1 MPSPFTT
8 PPPQSSIYLL
18 SYPTPGVL
26 LVTINRARHMNA
38 IHYQGHWD
46 FHALWTWFDDEHTL
60 QIGIVTGAGD
70 KAFCAGQDLLEIE
83 IEIKVETE
91 RNNSKIPPAQ
101 QQPATLRVHP
111 PSGFAG
117 LSQRK
122 GKKPVIAAVNGF
134 AFGGGFEIC
143 LNCDLVIA
151 SPKAQFAL
159 PEAKRGIY
167 AAAGGLPRIT
177 HIAGLQ
183 VASEIA
189 LTGRAISAEEARAWH
204 LVNRISKTHESL
216 MGEALALAREISQ
229 LSPDAIIVTRAGL
242 REAWEVGDV
251 SKAVRNTSERYSRNL
266 FEGRNLREG
275 LAAFREKRQP
285 HWVKPNL

>member
-1 MPSPFTT
+1 MPSLFAT

-18 SYPTPGVL
+18 SYPAPGVL

-60 QIGIVTGAGD
+60 QVGIVTGAGD

-83 IEIKVETE
+83 IE
-91 RNNSKIPPAQ
+91 RNNTKIPPAQ
-101 QQPATLRVHP
+101 QRPPATLRVHP

-143 LNCDLVIA
+143 LNWLVKRKNPPFVFVGWMFFFYIFRG
-151 SPKAQFAL
+151 SPLVFFFF
-159 PEAKRGIY
+159 
-167 AAAGGLPRIT
+167 
-177 HIAGLQ
+177 LQ
-183 VASEIA
+183 I
-189 LTGRAISAEEARAWH
+189 LYI
-204 LVNRISKTHESL
+204 NC
-216 MGEALALAREISQ
+216 
-229 LSPDAIIVTRAGL
+229 LSD
-242 REAWEVGDV
+242 
-251 SKAVRNTSERYSRNL
+251 
-266 FEGRNLREG
+266 
-275 LAAFREKRQP
+275 
-285 HWVKPNL
+285 